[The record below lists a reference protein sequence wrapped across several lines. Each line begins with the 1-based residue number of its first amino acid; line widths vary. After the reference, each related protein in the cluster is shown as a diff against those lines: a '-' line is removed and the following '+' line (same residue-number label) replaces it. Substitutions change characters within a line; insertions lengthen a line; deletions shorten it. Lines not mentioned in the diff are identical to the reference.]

1 MNTHAFLPRILL
13 RAAVLGL
20 AGASLAAPALAEE
33 LARLTV
39 ELRVKGTEQVLPV
52 GQSRDH
58 AEGRFDDAY
67 RFVVTAASSG
77 ELNNVNVK
85 DPGYAEQMMARALA
99 IQQQV
104 MRAQAGQPVEE
115 LEENDDY
122 RYLDYYPSPECR
134 AEIHVRIER
143 ALSGEFDDVQGL
155 VPYSVRHTADYAG
168 SDLERQMMCF
178 IASLVLDV
186 EAQVFYTDGLGMPEA
201 QGLQQREVRG
211 RPAESAE
218 ARLTVQEEVALWVTE
233 QLRKAPV
240 TGRRQAR
247 IPLLQ
252 DRSGSMS
259 HGEYGGEAEAE
270 LSWALERL

>member
-1 MNTHAFLPRILL
+1 MSAGPVMRPIFLG
-13 RAAVLGL
+13 AAVLGL
-20 AGASLAAPALAEE
+20 VSVSLGAPALAEE

-39 ELRVKGTEQVLPV
+39 ELRVKGTEQVRPV

-58 AEGRFDDAY
+58 AEGRFDDRY

-77 ELNNVNVK
+77 ELNNVNIK
-85 DPGYAEQMMARALA
+85 DPGYAEQMMARAVA

-115 LEENDDY
+115 LEEDDDY

-134 AEIHVRIER
+134 AEIRVHIDRV
-143 ALSGEFDDVQGL
+143 LSGEFDDVQGL
-155 VPYSVRHTADYAG
+155 VPWSVRHSADYAG
-168 SDLERQMMCF
+168 SELEQQMMCF
-178 IASLVLDV
+178 TASLVLDV
-186 EAQVFYTDGLGMPEA
+186 KEQVFYTDGLGVPEA

-211 RPAESAE
+211 RPPESGE
-218 ARLTVQEEVALWVTE
+218 ARLSVHEEVALWVAE
-233 QLRKAPV
+233 QLRRAPAK
-240 TGRRQAR
+240 GRRQAS

-259 HGEYGGEAEAE
+259 RGEYAGEADVE

>member
-1 MNTHAFLPRILL
+1 M
-13 RAAVLGL
+13 LGL
-20 AGASLAAPALAEE
+20 AGACLAAPALADE

-39 ELRVKGTEQVLPV
+39 ELKVKGTEQVRPV

-67 RFVVTAASSG
+67 RFVVTTASSG
-77 ELNNVNVK
+77 ELNNVNMK
-85 DPGYAEQMMARALA
+85 DPGFAEKMVARAMA
-99 IQQQV
+99 VQQQV

-115 LEENDDY
+115 IEDDDDY

-134 AEIHVRIER
+134 AEISVRIDR
-143 ALSGEFDDVQGL
+143 TLTGEFDDVQGL
-155 VPYSVRHTADYAG
+155 VPYSVRTTADYAG

-178 IASLVLDV
+178 AASLVLDV
-186 EAQVFYTDGLGMPEA
+186 EEQVFYTGGFGMPEA

-211 RPAESAE
+211 RAAESGE
-218 ARLTVQEEVALWVTE
+218 ARLSVHEEVALWMAE

-240 TGRRQAR
+240 KGQRQAR

-259 HGEYGGEAEAE
+259 HGEYGGEAEVE